1 MFTYEIGAGHSNRQR
16 SRHIVSATL
25 APPAGGGSA
34 EVSVETLVPVRW
46 IWQSY
51 DIHERFREYTRAA
64 AV

>member
-34 EVSVETLVPVRW
+34 EVSVETLVPVR
-46 IWQSY
+46 
-51 DIHERFREYTRAA
+51 
-64 AV
+64 